1 MADSLIKASSGASA
15 QAFTTLM
22 LFPLDKIK
30 TLLQVSTKSE
40 GALSVARRIVA
51 ANGVLALWWG
61 MGAKLQQAVYSK
73 FTFFYIFS
81 AISSRVTAMLGG
93 QVGTFAS
100 LAVGYAA
107 ALLNTGPTLPVEV
120 ATNIIMAN
128 KGGRGADGR
137 LPAERSLA
145 ETIRAVHAEKGVA
158 GLYSGGGV
166 ITLGLCL
173 NPALEFGLIERFKA
187 PVLARQLA
195 RGVRRPAL
203 SVAQSFLFGAL
214 SKIVATLVTFPLIRA
229 KVLIQTAGKAAA
241 KASCEASDND
251 DDDDDD
257 DDGSGVEAAG
267 GEGARGKRRGQG
279 GRGRWGGRGRGGG
292 RRRRGGV
299 PAAARGAVGAL
310 GEPPRAGSGLAR
322 RGADPQ
328 PIRAPLQAQG
338 AAVSVRVARPNAG
351 RAGVRSGHSH
361 LEVTK
366 QGTHARLLT
375 HPPPTRP
382 HAPGCCPNHN
392 RTTQV
397 SRVSIQSGRRW
408 GAKTWNSPCNK
419 FNKASQ
425 KLTHLSQWGPGVLIC
440 P

>member
-51 ANGVLALWWG
+51 ANGALALWWG

-100 LAVGYAA
+100 LAVGYVA
-107 ALLNTGPTLPVEV
+107 ALLNTGLTLPVEV

-145 ETIRAVHAEKGVA
+145 ETMRAVHAEKGVA

-241 KASCEASDND
+241 KTSGEAASND

-257 DDGSGVEAAG
+257 DDDAALRGDVFGVLSRVVRKEGMAG
-267 GEGARGKRRGQG
+267 LYKGVQPQLTKGVLSSALMLTFREKIDRIVRGALVALLKSKQQQK
-279 GRGRWGGRGRGGG
+279 
-292 RRRRGGV
+292 
-299 PAAARGAVGAL
+299 AAAV
-310 GEPPRAGSGLAR
+310 
-322 RGADPQ
+322 
-328 PIRAPLQAQG
+328 
-338 AAVSVRVARPNAG
+338 AA
-351 RAGVRSGHSH
+351 
-361 LEVTK
+361 K
-366 QGTHARLLT
+366 
-375 HPPPTRP
+375 
-382 HAPGCCPNHN
+382 
-392 RTTQV
+392 
-397 SRVSIQSGRRW
+397 
-408 GAKTWNSPCNK
+408 
-419 FNKASQ
+419 
-425 KLTHLSQWGPGVLIC
+425 
-440 P
+440 

>member
-51 ANGVLALWWG
+51 ANGALALWWG

-100 LAVGYAA
+100 LAVGYVA
-107 ALLNTGPTLPVEV
+107 ALLNTGLTLPVEV

-145 ETIRAVHAEKGVA
+145 ETMRAVHAEKGVA

-241 KASCEASDND
+241 KTSGEAASD

-257 DDGSGVEAAG
+257 AALRGDVFGVLSRVVRKEGMAG
-267 GEGARGKRRGQG
+267 LYKGVQPQLTKGVLSSALMLTFREKIDRIVRGALVALLKSKQQQK
-279 GRGRWGGRGRGGG
+279 
-292 RRRRGGV
+292 
-299 PAAARGAVGAL
+299 AAAV
-310 GEPPRAGSGLAR
+310 
-322 RGADPQ
+322 
-328 PIRAPLQAQG
+328 
-338 AAVSVRVARPNAG
+338 AA
-351 RAGVRSGHSH
+351 
-361 LEVTK
+361 K
-366 QGTHARLLT
+366 
-375 HPPPTRP
+375 
-382 HAPGCCPNHN
+382 
-392 RTTQV
+392 
-397 SRVSIQSGRRW
+397 
-408 GAKTWNSPCNK
+408 
-419 FNKASQ
+419 
-425 KLTHLSQWGPGVLIC
+425 
-440 P
+440 